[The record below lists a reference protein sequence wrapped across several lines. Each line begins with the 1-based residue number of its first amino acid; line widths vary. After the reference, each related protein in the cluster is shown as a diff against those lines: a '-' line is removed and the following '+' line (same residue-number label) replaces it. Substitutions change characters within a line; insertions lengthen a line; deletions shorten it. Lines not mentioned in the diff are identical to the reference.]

1 MLPALILTFDKLI
14 YKHKHKTI
22 SLKFDKLSNIVT
34 THYKVF
40 ILIFLVLLVP
50 SIFGSQK
57 AKVYYNIDETLPSD
71 MPSVVATNKLKDKF
85 NMMTTHFILI
95 SDDVKAYKIKEIA
108 DEIKDIQGIS
118 NVISYDSLVGP
129 RYQKILFQ
137 KI

>member
-1 MLPALILTFDKLI
+1 MISLI

-71 MPSVVATNKLKDKF
+71 MPSIVATNKLKDKF

-95 SDDVKAYKIKEIA
+95 SDDDKAYKIKEIS
-108 DEIKDIQGIS
+108 DEIKI
-118 NVISYDSLVGP
+118 YKELVM
-129 RYQKILFQ
+129 
-137 KI
+137 